1 MRKPPD
7 KSDGVDEHDGSAVGQ
22 CQRTGCR
29 VKRCEKL
36 VFRKNSG
43 IGQRV
48 HERRFAGIGVADDC
62 NRFNAVLLT
71 PCTKVFSPFGYLNK
85 LLLQALNPT
94 ANMPSVTFKL
104 AFAGASC
111 ADSAAEP

>member
-1 MRKPPD
+1 MRKPSD

-29 VKRCEKL
+29 VKRCKKL

-48 HERRFAGIGVADDC
+48 HERRFAGIGVAYDRNCFD
-62 NRFNAVLLT
+62 AVLFT
-71 PCTKVFSPFGYLNK
+71 PCTEVFSPFGYLNK
-85 LLLQALNPT
+85 LLLQALNPAT
-94 ANMPSVTFKL
+94 DMPSVAFKL
-104 AFAGASC
+104 AFAGSSC